1 MQENQSELIDVSQL
15 RIGMFV
21 ELDIE
26 WMAHPFLKGNFKISS
41 EKQIEA
47 ICSLGL
53 EQIRY
58 VPARSA
64 PAVAKVIEVTPSK
77 YPTLSAEDL
86 LALEA
91 SRAETLRLR
100 KLRVEA
106 IAAQQRSLLACE
118 RRFADAVRLYRYA
131 AEQVVAQPKA
141 VAEKCH
147 GLIDNVVSEMLCNGD
162 TAIRLL
168 SEGMGD
174 RNAMHPVNVTI
185 LSLLLGK
192 AMGLPQKDMVDLG
205 MAAFLHDI
213 GKLELP
219 ERVRFFDESF
229 STVEYKLYQEHVA
242 EGVQLAKRME
252 LSPAVLLAIAQH
264 HEMVDGSGFPSHCK
278 GESQPLSSKIM
289 ALVNRYDDLCN
300 PGRLGSVAMT
310 PHEAL
315 SFIFAQLKNRY
326 DSMVLSAFIR
336 MMGVYPPGSVIQL
349 VDGRYAMV
357 VSVNS
362 SRPLK
367 PRVLVHDPE
376 ISRQEALIVDLEQAP
391 EIGIRRSL
399 KPANLPS
406 EALDYLMPRQRICYF
421 FEQAGVLANPPQP
434 I

>member
-41 EKQIEA
+41 ERQIEA

-64 PAVAKVIEVTPSK
+64 PAVVQVLDVTPSK

-86 LALEA
+86 LVLEA
-91 SRAETLRLR
+91 SRAEALRQR
-100 KLRVEA
+100 KLRIEA

-118 RRFADAVRLYRYA
+118 RRFADAVRHYRYA
-131 AEQVVAQPKA
+131 AEQVMAQPKA
-141 VAEKCH
+141 VAEKCQ
-147 GLIDNVVSEMLCNGD
+147 GLIESLVAEMFCNGD

-192 AMGLPQKDMVDLG
+192 AMGLQQKDMIDLG

-219 ERVRFFDESF
+219 ERVRFFEENF
-229 STVEYKLYQEHVA
+229 TTAEYKLYQEHVA
-242 EGVQLAKRME
+242 EGVQLARRME
-252 LSPAVLLAIAQH
+252 LSPAVQLAIAQH
-264 HEMVDGSGFPSHCK
+264 HEMVDGSGFPLRCK
-278 GESQPLSSKIM
+278 SESQPLSSKIL
-289 ALVNRYDDLCN
+289 ALVNRYDDLSN

-336 MMGVYPPGSVIQL
+336 MMGVYPPGSIIQL

-367 PRVLVHDPE
+367 PRVLVHDPD
-376 ISRQEALIVDLEQAP
+376 ISRQEALILDLEQAP

-399 KPANLPS
+399 KPAHLPS
-406 EALDYLMPRQRICYF
+406 EAIDYLMPRQRICYF
-421 FEQAGVLANPPQP
+421 FEQAGMIANSQQF
-434 I
+434 

>member
-64 PAVAKVIEVTPSK
+64 PAVTQVLEITPSK

-86 LALEA
+86 LVLEA
-91 SRAETLRLR
+91 SRAEALRQR

-106 IAAQQRSLLACE
+106 IAAQQRGLLACE
-118 RRFADAVRLYRYA
+118 RRFADAVRHYRYA
-131 AEQVVAQPKA
+131 AEHVMAQPKA
-141 VAEKCH
+141 VAEKCQ
-147 GLIDNVVSEMLCNGD
+147 GLIETFVAEMFCNGD

-219 ERVRFFDESF
+219 ERVRFFEDNL
-229 STVEYKLYQEHVA
+229 STAEYKLYQEHVA
-242 EGVQLAKRME
+242 EGVQLARRME
-252 LSPAVLLAIAQH
+252 LSPAVQLAIAQH
-264 HEMVDGSGFPSHCK
+264 HEMVDGSGFPLRCK
-278 GESQPLSSKIM
+278 SESQPLPSKIL
-289 ALVNRYDDLCN
+289 ALVNRYDDLSN

-315 SFIFAQLKNRY
+315 SFIFSQLKNRY
-326 DSMVLSAFIR
+326 DGVVLSAFIR
-336 MMGVYPPGSVIQL
+336 MMGVYPPGSIIQL

-367 PRVLVHDPE
+367 PRVLVHDPD
-376 ISRQEALIVDLEQAP
+376 ISRHDALILDLEQAP

-399 KPANLPS
+399 KPALLPS
-406 EALDYLMPRQRICYF
+406 EAIDYLMPRQRICYF
-421 FEQAGVLANPPQP
+421 FEQAGMIANSQQV
-434 I
+434 